1 MVPETGRKTRGRP
14 MRKKTMA
21 KMPVLVAGKLSVT
34 DLRDE
39 LGLNRRLFSRLTG
52 YSERAIA
59 GWESGK
65 ELSEAS
71 RQRMIQ
77 IERLHQALARVIKPD
92 FIAEWLQA
100 PNDAFTGL
108 KPIEVVERGEID
120 RIWRMIYEL
129 QSGMPG

>member
-1 MVPETGRKTRGRP
+1 

-21 KMPVLVAGKLSVT
+21 KMPVLVAGNLSVT

-71 RQRMIQ
+71 RQRMVQ

>member
-1 MVPETGRKTRGRP
+1 MPKKTTTKMTATVTGR
-14 MRKKTMA
+14 
-21 KMPVLVAGKLSVT
+21 LNVA

-59 GWESGK
+59 DWESGK
-65 ELSEAS
+65 QLSEAS

-77 IERLHQALARVIKPD
+77 MQRLHQALARVMESD
-92 FIAEWLQA
+92 FIAEWLQT
-100 PNDAFTGL
+100 PNDAFAGL